1 MVVGP
6 VASVRPVVA
15 PGTIEKSAQTG
26 DSSNAFVRGLQNVQ
40 SSLDNADNLAGQLA
54 NGTLTDVHT
63 YTVAAT
69 KAELAVQMTVAI
81 RDKALEAY
89 QEIMRMQV

>member
-1 MVVGP
+1 MVIPSVSSIKP
-6 VASVRPVVA
+6 VTQPTAL
-15 PGTIEKSAQTG
+15 EKTTPSG
-26 DSSNAFVRGLQNVQ
+26 SSNSFLKGLENVQ
-40 SSLDNADNLAGQLA
+40 NSLDTADNLAGQLA

-81 RDKALEAY
+81 RDKAVEAY

>member
-1 MVVGP
+1 MVIPSVSSIKP
-6 VASVRPVVA
+6 VTQPTAL
-15 PGTIEKSAQTG
+15 EKTTPSG
-26 DSSNAFVRGLQNVQ
+26 SSNSFLKGLENVQ
-40 SSLDNADNLAGQLA
+40 NSLDTADNLAGQLA